1 MSQHASLVDLLQCRA
16 RLAPERCAYS
26 YLPDGSRDE
35 VQLTYGQLHAAA
47 QTIARHL
54 QDQTSPGDRVLLSYP
69 PGLEFIAAFF
79 GTLYAGLTAVPACS
93 PHPSRIVES
102 LAYIAAIAADAQT
115 AVVLSTSPTRALAE
129 PHAGAIP
136 ELASCLW
143 LATDE
148 LPANNASHWRDP
160 GTDPEALAVLQYTSG
175 STRTPHGVMVSHG
188 NILENSSA
196 IQQAFENTP
205 DSQGVIWLPHY
216 HDMGLIGGI
225 VQPLYAGFP
234 VTLMSPVSFMLRPLR
249 WLEAVSRSQATVS
262 GGPNFA
268 YDVCVR
274 KIRPEQRAGLDLSR
288 WQVAFVGAEPVRHET
303 LERFADAF
311 GPCGFRRESFYPC
324 YGLAEATLIVTGG
337 DRSARPVIRTADP
350 MALGGDR
357 HGADA
362 VCAADARTLVGCG
375 RPRPGQ
381 ELAIVDPYTR
391 TPSAPGQA
399 GEIWVRGPNVARGY
413 WQRSAETNDTF
424 RATLNGSGK
433 GPFLR
438 TGDLG
443 FLDDD
448 ELFVVGRL
456 KDLIIV
462 GGRNHAAEDIE
473 RTVQHSHPALAP
485 HGCVAFSV
493 DVDGEE
499 RLVIAAERSRRDA
512 LDLATV
518 AGRIRQAVADRHDV
532 RVHHVAWLKPAGLPK
547 TTSGKVQRQACRRM
561 YLSGDL
567 EPITEC

>member
-1 MSQHASLVDLLQCRA
+1 
-16 RLAPERCAYS
+16 
-26 YLPDGSRDE
+26 LPDGAGDE

-47 QTIARHL
+47 QAIAGNL
-54 QDQTSPGDRVLLSYP
+54 QDQTCPGDRALLCFP
-69 PGLEFIAAFF
+69 PGLEFITAFF
-79 GTLYAGLTAVPACS
+79 GALYAGLTAVPAYS
-93 PHPSRIVES
+93 PHQLRIVES
-102 LAYIAAIAADAQT
+102 LAHIAAIAADAQA
-115 AVVLSTSPTRALAE
+115 AVVLTTSPIRALAK
-129 PHAGAIP
+129 PHARAIP

-148 LPANNASHWRDP
+148 LPANIAGHWRDP
-160 GTDPEALAVLQYTSG
+160 ATGPEDLALLQYTSG
-175 STRTPHGVMVSHG
+175 STRTPRGVMVSHG
-188 NILENSSA
+188 NILHSSAA

-234 VTLMSPVSFMLRPLR
+234 VTLMSPASFMLRPLR
-249 WLEAVSRSQATVS
+249 WLKAVSQSQATVS

-274 KIRPEQRAGLDLSR
+274 KIRPEQRAGLDLSH

-311 GPCGFRRESFYPC
+311 APCGFRRESFYPC

-337 DRSARPVIRTADP
+337 DRSARPVIRAAYP
-350 MALGGDR
+350 IAPGGNR
-357 HGADA
+357 YGTDA
-362 VCAADARTLVGCG
+362 GCATDARTLVGCG
-375 RPRPGQ
+375 RPRSGQ
-381 ELAIVDPYTR
+381 ELAIVDPDTP
-391 TPSAPGQA
+391 TPSPPGQT

-413 WQRSAETNDTF
+413 WRRPAETDDTF
-424 RATLNGSGK
+424 RATLDGSGN

-473 RTVQHSHPALAP
+473 RTVEHSHPALAP
-485 HGCVAFSV
+485 NGCAAFSV
-493 DVDGEE
+493 DADGEE
-499 RLVIAAERSRRDA
+499 RLVIAAESNRRDS
-512 LDLATV
+512 LDPATA
-518 AGRIRQAVADRHDV
+518 AGSIRRAVADTHDV
-532 RVHHVAWLKPAGLPK
+532 RVHHIFWLKPAGLPR
-547 TTSGKVQRQACRRM
+547 TTSGKVRRQECRRM
-561 YLSGDL
+561 YLSGCLD
-567 EPITEC
+567 PVAEC